1 MKIKS
6 WLLITFFIVM
16 VLPISGAY
24 SLYVWINAYYQDKN
38 VAEYFDKWT
47 ELNQVKAI
55 VDNPALYQKQ
65 ANLEEIEELTNE
77 QLAITLYTKSGFVLY
92 SSNPLKSGYVWKER
106 MFKGL
111 YELQQSYNA
120 FTYKEPVYRNGDLL
134 GIYEIQ
140 LIRTDWVK
148 GVEKRS
154 WFVITGSI
162 LLFLVIYI
170 GVILLLNRKLNRP
183 LRELMHQMRNFAKG
197 EHIESNLSTRKDEIG
212 SLAQTFVAMQHEIEK
227 TRASLKV
234 EQQQKE
240 MMIASISHDLKTPLT
255 AIQAYAESL
264 LNNGLSQQQQ
274 ADYQRVIITK
284 ADRMKHML
292 EDLLM
297 FTLLQSTSYELELV
311 DVDGEEFFEMA
322 LSDYEPLCEEQ
333 GFTLEVFCD
342 VDGLY
347 AVHPKQLQRV
357 IDNLLSNAWRYGEI
371 GTSIG
376 LAAVK
381 AGSVPEWGFDFLK
394 PALTKQ
400 EGMYMIVQNSGQGL
414 PQKDIVKLVEPMY
427 QADHARSKAG
437 ERGTGLG
444 LNITKQIIEKHGGTV
459 ELLSRENIGT
469 AVVCWLPP
477 NKGVDEL

>member
-16 VLPISGAY
+16 VLPIAGAY

-47 ELNQVKAI
+47 ELNQVKEI
-55 VDNPALYQKQ
+55 VDDAALYQKN

-92 SSNPLKSGYVWKER
+92 SSNPLLSGYVGKER
-106 MFKGL
+106 MLKGL
-111 YELQQSYNA
+111 YDLQQSYNS
-120 FTYKEPVYRNGDLL
+120 FTYKKPVYQKGNLL

-154 WFVITGSI
+154 WLVITGSI
-162 LLFLVIYI
+162 LLFLVIYLA
-170 GVILLLNRKLNRP
+170 VIVLLNRKLNRP
-183 LRELMHQMRNFAKG
+183 LRELMQQMRNFAKG
-197 EHIESNLSTRKDEIG
+197 EHIESNLSARKDEIG
-212 SLAQTFVAMQHEIEK
+212 LLAQTFVAMQDEIEK
-227 TRASLKV
+227 TRTSLKV

-255 AIQAYAESL
+255 AIHAYAESL
-264 LNNGLSQQQQ
+264 RNNVLSEKQQEEYQQ
-274 ADYQRVIITK
+274 VIVTK

-297 FTLLQSTSYELELV
+297 FTILQSTNYELELV
-311 DVDGEEFFEMA
+311 AVDGEEFFDMA
-322 LSDYEPLCEEQ
+322 LSDYEPLCEER
-333 GFTLEVFCD
+333 GFTLEIFCD
-342 VDGLY
+342 LDGLY

-357 IDNLLSNAWRYGEI
+357 IDNLLSNAWRFGEI
-371 GTSIG
+371 GTTIG

-381 AGSVPEWGFDFLK
+381 AGSDPEWSFDFLK
-394 PALTKQ
+394 PTLNKQ
-400 EGMYMIVQNSGQGL
+400 EGMYMIVQNCGQGI
-414 PQKDIVKLVEPMY
+414 PEKDIEKLFEPMY

-437 ERGTGLG
+437 DRGTGLG

-459 ELLSRENIGT
+459 QLLSKEDIGT
-469 AVVCWLPP
+469 AVICWLPP
-477 NKGVDEL
+477 YKGVNEL

>member
-1 MKIKS
+1 
-6 WLLITFFIVM
+6 
-16 VLPISGAY
+16 
-24 SLYVWINAYYQDKN
+24 
-38 VAEYFDKWT
+38 
-47 ELNQVKAI
+47 
-55 VDNPALYQKQ
+55 
-65 ANLEEIEELTNE
+65 
-77 QLAITLYTKSGFVLY
+77 
-92 SSNPLKSGYVWKER
+92 
-106 MFKGL
+106 
-111 YELQQSYNA
+111 
-120 FTYKEPVYRNGDLL
+120 
-134 GIYEIQ
+134 
-140 LIRTDWVK
+140 
-148 GVEKRS
+148 
-154 WFVITGSI
+154 
-162 LLFLVIYI
+162 
-170 GVILLLNRKLNRP
+170 
-183 LRELMHQMRNFAKG
+183 
-197 EHIESNLSTRKDEIG
+197 
-212 SLAQTFVAMQHEIEK
+212 
-227 TRASLKV
+227 
-234 EQQQKE
+234 
-240 MMIASISHDLKTPLT
+240 
-255 AIQAYAESL
+255 
-264 LNNGLSQQQQ
+264 
-274 ADYQRVIITK
+274 
-284 ADRMKHML
+284 MKHML

-414 PQKDIVKLVEPMY
+414 PQKDIVKLFEPMY

-459 ELLSRENIGT
+459 ELLSSENIGT